1 MRRSIFLLPVFALLG
16 SLIGCEPP
24 PNPQGQVQPR
34 LAQRLSKPT
43 NPAAPVTATAAP
55 SDFEIQLDRSAMS
68 THRIDAAAVTAALSR
83 FFEAYPYFSL
93 SDLQEVKVRGGTG
106 EDVPLKQIAT
116 IDIWFSAAK
125 TEIVVGA
132 K

>member
-1 MRRSIFLLPVFALLG
+1 MRCTIFLPSVFALLG
-16 SLIGCEPP
+16 SLLGCEPP
-24 PNPQGQVQPR
+24 PNPQAQVPPR
-34 LAQRLSKPT
+34 LTQRSAKPAS
-43 NPAAPVTATAAP
+43 PAAAVTATPAS
-55 SDFEIQLDRSAMS
+55 SDFEIHLDRSAMA

-106 EDVPLKQIAT
+106 QDVPLKQIAT
-116 IDIWFSAAK
+116 IDVWFSAAK